1 MTYHDVLLM
10 LLLSAA
16 PVCSQLYGPVGP
28 YYGSPLI
35 PVPYLVPTP
44 YIGAGLYP
52 YSSGLYPYRHS
63 LYRYGYSEFLMNS
76 SSVTFVM
83 PEAKSSHLRF
93 RSPCQRSTRRSSW
106 RTVWAPW
113 LKLLLFMLVT
123 SRSRSVHCS
132 VYIVVV
138 LLVTLWSFF
147 EKAFDVVPLQIF
159 QPRYSPQNKLC
170 SITK

>member
-63 LYRYGYSEFLMNS
+63 LYRYGYN
-76 SSVTFVM
+76 
-83 PEAKSSHLRF
+83 P
-93 RSPCQRSTRRSSW
+93 
-106 RTVWAPW
+106 
-113 LKLLLFMLVT
+113 LV
-123 SRSRSVHCS
+123 RGAHGG
-132 VYIVVV
+132 
-138 LLVTLWSFF
+138 L
-147 EKAFDVVPLQIF
+147 AGG
-159 QPRYSPQNKLC
+159 RYGHHG
-170 SITK
+170 